1 MQLDVDVPSESVF
14 SLAALESKL
23 VAYVKD
29 PAAAAEAFD
38 VSSVPK
44 ISRAQAAAEAARKY
58 FLLGLYC
65 ILIQEHPQDQVHWIP
80 LARHCP
86 RKWPMPPQLLRRQ
99 RSNRHMP
106 SSFQR
111 SPNSLH
117 MVPSLTAVPHP
128 PNSPKMRP
136 STRLTVSSIFSKKI
150 SFSRYVNC
158 CVRRFLGVLTIWTVQ
173 YLKHHTGYCIGTSLC
188 YNGAPDR
195 GLRSC

>member
-1 MQLDVDVPSESVF
+1 MRLDVDVPSEFVF

-44 ISRAQAAAEAARKY
+44 ISRAQAAAGAAHKY
-58 FLLGLYC
+58 FLFGTVVY
-65 ILIQEHPQDQVHWIP
+65 PQDQVRWTS

-117 MVPSLTAVPHP
+117 MVPSLTAVPHL